1 MFTYALMEALHEG
14 DTNNNGK
21 IELTELAAHV
31 QRRVPELVAE
41 LGEHDGVVKG
51 AAVVAMRGAE
61 GDRQSAR
68 FGSTGEDF
76 AVVAR
81 LP

>member
-1 MFTYALMEALHEG
+1 MEALHEG

-31 QRRVPELVAE
+31 QKRVPELVAE
-41 LGEHDGVVKG
+41 LGERGGVVKG

-61 GDRQSAR
+61 GDRQSAQ

-76 AVVAR
+76 ALVAR